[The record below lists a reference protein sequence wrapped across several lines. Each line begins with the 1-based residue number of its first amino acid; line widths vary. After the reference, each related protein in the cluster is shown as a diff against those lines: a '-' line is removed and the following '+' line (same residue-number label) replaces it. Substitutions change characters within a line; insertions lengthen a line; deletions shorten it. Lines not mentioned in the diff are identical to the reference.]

1 MRMNSLPLR
10 QLLIGELSWQRLG
23 RSLLLIYAIFALYVF
38 FRADSMIFLPQPASY
53 QDDETILKI
62 PVTDREQISA
72 LYLPN
77 PQSQYTLLY
86 IHGNAEDLGDIRF
99 FLEQLHSWGFSV
111 FAYDYRGYGTSD
123 GRPGERHA
131 YQDAEAA
138 YHYLTQRL
146 AIPAEQI
153 IVYGRSIGSGSAT
166 ALAQR
171 YPVGGLIL
179 KSAFTS
185 IFRVVVPFPLLPFD
199 KFPNRARLR
208 QVHCP
213 VLVIHGEAD
222 QTIPLHH
229 GQSLYEAASEPK
241 RSLWVAG
248 ADHNDFN
255 GVAGDLLREALI
267 DFQALVAN
275 QR

>member
-1 MRMNSLPLR
+1 MQMNSLPLGK
-10 QLLIGELSWQRLG
+10 LLIGELSWQRLG
-23 RSLLLIYAIFALYVF
+23 RSLLLVYAIFALYVF
-38 FRADSMIFLPQPASY
+38 LRADSMIFLPQPASY

-77 PQSQYTLLY
+77 PQAQYTLLY

-99 FLEQLHSWGFSV
+99 FLEQLHRWGFSV

-123 GRPGERHA
+123 GRPSERHA
-131 YQDAEAA
+131 YEEADAA
-138 YHYLTQRL
+138 YRYLTQQL
-146 AIPAEQI
+146 QIPTENI
-153 IVYGRSIGSGSAT
+153 IVYGRSVGSGSAT

-213 VLVIHGEAD
+213 VLVMHGEAD

-229 GQSLYEAASEPK
+229 GQSLYEVAPGPK
-241 RSLWVAG
+241 RSLWIAG

-255 GVAGDLLREALI
+255 GVAGDRLREALVN
-267 DFQALVAN
+267 FQALVASP
-275 QR
+275 